1 MIQLKKTESF
11 FVYCQAA
18 LLLNGKLAAAPLYIY
33 KMIRACNIQTECT
46 ITWAIGYLS
55 SFRCWLMIDFVIY
68 REGRFFR
75 NYSIGGN
82 EIGLR
87 ERGKGV
93 FERLEKR
100 VVRRYYPSDWGDI
113 TRWNGEILPVDCLG
127 RYIRGVREVPSGG
140 MKYGL

>member
-1 MIQLKKTESF
+1 
-11 FVYCQAA
+11 
-18 LLLNGKLAAAPLYIY
+18 
-33 KMIRACNIQTECT
+33 MIRACNIQTECT
-46 ITWAIGYLS
+46 ITWTIGKLS
-55 SFRCWLMIDFVIY
+55 SFRSRLIIDFVIY
-68 REGRFFR
+68 REGYNLR
-75 NYSIGGN
+75 NNSIGAI